1 MITGT
6 TNAKTMTVI
15 NWRGVLI
22 SLLLFSSIRRS
33 SARRES
39 IAATWKHHFVRHA
52 NIAYLSAPVAQWIE
66 YWPPKPGVV
75 GSNPAGRANV
85 TIDWLFQWQYVH
97 PLRSTSRCI
106 HRRACSRWSMTTGAA
121 SGCRSSSCACTA
133 ALLIGQTPAA
143 VRGDCHGRG
152 RCSVSTTMP
161 CCSRTLILLAPF
173 QKYWRKSDA
182 SRSFVEQPHFTAPR
196 RNQFQGRSCS
206 RAFALHWTPVNMP

>member
-1 MITGT
+1 MIKITGT
-6 TNAKTMTVI
+6 TNANTMTVI

-85 TIDWLFQWQYVH
+85 TIDWLF
-97 PLRSTSRCI
+97 
-106 HRRACSRWSMTTGAA
+106 
-121 SGCRSSSCACTA
+121 
-133 ALLIGQTPAA
+133 
-143 VRGDCHGRG
+143 
-152 RCSVSTTMP
+152 
-161 CCSRTLILLAPF
+161 
-173 QKYWRKSDA
+173 
-182 SRSFVEQPHFTAPR
+182 
-196 RNQFQGRSCS
+196 
-206 RAFALHWTPVNMP
+206 